1 MSKYSEGKQAVTIEK
16 IKKKKAAGEKVAV
29 VTCYDSAFARL
40 INQTDMDMVLV
51 GDSLGNVILGME
63 NTIPVTV
70 EHMIHHCRAVANV
83 LTKPFLVVDM
93 PFGSYQVSPEQSV
106 ANAIRLVQEGGAQ
119 AVKLEGGDPVI
130 PATRAIVDA
139 GIPVVSHL
147 GLTPQSVHAMSGYKV
162 QGKDDRGAQEM
173 IRQAVA
179 LEKAGASMLVL
190 ELVPRQLTKEISK
203 ALSIPTIGIGAGPD
217 ADGQV
222 LVLHDLLGFEE
233 GFKPKFLKCYAN
245 MGKAVK
251 DALGS
256 YVSDV
261 KEGAFPKD
269 EHSFH

>member
-1 MSKYSEGKQAVTIEK
+1 
-16 IKKKKAAGEKVAV
+16 
-29 VTCYDSAFARL
+29 
-40 INQTDMDMVLV
+40 
-51 GDSLGNVILGME
+51 
-63 NTIPVTV
+63 
-70 EHMIHHCRAVANV
+70 
-83 LTKPFLVVDM
+83 
-93 PFGSYQVSPEQSV
+93 
-106 ANAIRLVQEGGAQ
+106 
-119 AVKLEGGDPVI
+119 
-130 PATRAIVDA
+130 
-139 GIPVVSHL
+139 
-147 GLTPQSVHAMSGYKV
+147 
-162 QGKDDRGAQEM
+162 M